1 MKKIKI
7 GNIYSFIV
15 INNKQINL
23 ILDELWNFT
32 NQTSKNLYLNLSE
45 IIYSIIDKIP
55 LNEKYNKDKFI
66 NLFENIYNE
75 IREKCNFFIYIIK
88 VIKENINN
96 LENQFFDN
104 NSKLNNNL
112 YEYKLKYLYIL
123 CDIMCSNL
131 FYSSFVES
139 YEEEIKL
146 QMEEIKGFFVEQNE
160 KTFLAVIYDLDSYK
174 NKQFL
179 NIENKDNINISNND
193 IIQKENEDTILLNYQ
208 ICLQSIDI

>member
-7 GNIYSFIV
+7 GNIHSNIL
-15 INNKQINL
+15 INNKQISL
-23 ILDELWNFT
+23 LLDNLWNIST
-32 NQTSKNLYLNLSE
+32 QTSKNIFDSLSE
-45 IIYSIIDKIP
+45 IINNKIDKIP

-66 NLFENIYNE
+66 IIFEDIYNE